1 MTLQADFLRANL
13 VKAVCSNAVKQCEY
27 RKITVRPVES
37 GGRRLF
43 QAEKTHRNK
52 GFPRKLCHCQSGR
65 VVAKK
70 CHGTVPSDSFVLHRL
85 HSNLSV
91 FQKRKMQKTCQ

>member
-1 MTLQADFLRANL
+1 MTLQTDFLRANL

-43 QAEKTHRNK
+43 R
-52 GFPRKLCHCQSGR
+52 RKNLPKQ
-65 VVAKK
+65 
-70 CHGTVPSDSFVLHRL
+70 RL
-85 HSNLSV
+85 STKILPLP
-91 FQKRKMQKTCQ
+91 KRKGGCKKM

>member
-1 MTLQADFLRANL
+1 MTLQTDFLRANL

-43 QAEKTHRNK
+43 QAEKLTETKAFHENFATAEAE
-52 GFPRKLCHCQSGR
+52 GWLQ
-65 VVAKK
+65 KK
-70 CHGTVPSDSFVLHRL
+70 CRGTVPSDSFVLHRL

>member
-1 MTLQADFLRANL
+1 MTLQTDFLRVNL

-43 QAEKTHRNK
+43 QAEKLTETKAFHEN
-52 GFPRKLCHCQSGR
+52 FATP
-65 VVAKK
+65 
-70 CHGTVPSDSFVLHRL
+70 
-85 HSNLSV
+85 
-91 FQKRKMQKTCQ
+91 KRKGVCKKMSWDCTVR